1 METEVVTFSL
11 SITGP
16 CDLHIANFFL
26 VPLGSLL
33 LLALAGV
40 GILSVNSDRSEIVGQ
55 EDSPLRFLLPDR
67 ITINH
72 ELKSILFC
80 SICLKLNACLAQWH
94 NIIFRIS
101 ICSRSLLIVH
111 ELICIEN
118 LTYDMYK

>member
-16 CDLHIANFFL
+16 CDLHIAIFFLL

-55 EDSPLRFLLPDR
+55 EDSPLRFILPDR

-80 SICLKLNACLAQWH
+80 SICLKLNACANGTILY
-94 NIIFRIS
+94 S
-101 ICSRSLLIVH
+101 
-111 ELICIEN
+111 E
-118 LTYDMYK
+118 